1 MKESDRDRVEQEQRA
16 EEEDDL
22 SSFGSLSPPDQEAG
36 ASAQPPDT
44 PEADLSEAE
53 LAALAASVA
62 AGEVNGLHGVD
73 SSQPEDDSTI
83 DLKAAAAASDS
94 EEQTGG
100 SMAEGDVRPGGSM
113 AEGASPATGVVVQ
126 QQAPAQPAG
135 PQPAA
140 PQPTAVAR
148 PRPVLPLVLASFA
161 LGLGAGAAI
170 FLGKSPPESDAG
182 NNTAP
187 VATRVATTE
196 PKSAARA
203 ADDGV
208 SPPLL
213 SLGEPLQAVE
223 DVSASRPAG
232 VTDTVARTPK
242 AKAIRASTASESIG
256 EHATGSSARAPGGK
270 EARLDRKNSETN
282 SSETRG
288 GRSGAPE
295 ADRDPGDTGPGEDEK
310 PGEDTGPAADPGTA
324 SAGVIDELLDETLE
338 PEAGKA
344 RAGGSRMGGRAKG
357 AGSGEGTDL
366 LDGNGLPL
374 TPSRQ
379 QVTDAIKVLLP
390 AIRGCAMG
398 RAGLATANIVIHNDG
413 RVASVSVRG
422 DGFTGSPSGRCM
434 EGAIRKARFPA
445 FRQKVFRVTYPL
457 SIQGAARDNETP
469 R

>member
-1 MKESDRDRVEQEQRA
+1 VKESDRNRAEREQRA

-22 SSFGSLSPPDQEAG
+22 FSFGSLSPPDQEAG
-36 ASAQPPDT
+36 ASAQPPEAT
-44 PEADLSEAE
+44 EADLSEAD
-53 LAALAASVA
+53 LAALATSVA
-62 AGEVNGLHGVD
+62 AEEKNGLHGVD

-83 DLKAAAAASDS
+83 DLRAAAAASDD
-94 EEQTGG
+94 EEQ
-100 SMAEGDVRPGGSM
+100 PGGSM
-113 AEGASPATGVVVQ
+113 AEDASPAAAGVGRQ
-126 QQAPAQPAG
+126 PAPAQPAASQPAA

-140 PQPTAVAR
+140 PQPPAVAR

-182 NNTAP
+182 NNASP
-187 VATRVATTE
+187 AATRVATTE
-196 PKSAARA
+196 PESAARA
-203 ADDGV
+203 ADNRV

-213 SLGEPLQAVE
+213 SLGEPPRAVE

-232 VTDTVARTPK
+232 VNDPVARTPE
-242 AKAIRASTASESIG
+242 ATAIRASTASAPIG
-256 EHATGSSARAPGGK
+256 ERANGSSAHAPGGK
-270 EARLDRKNSETN
+270 GARLGRKNPETN
-282 SSETRG
+282 SSETRE
-288 GRSGAPE
+288 GRNAAPE
-295 ADRDPGDTGPGEDEK
+295 ADRYTADKRAAEDK
-310 PGEDTGPAADPGTA
+310 GPAEDKEAAEDPGTD

-344 RAGGSRMGGRAKG
+344 RAGGSRTGGRAKG
-357 AGSGEGTDL
+357 AGPGEGTDL
-366 LDGNGLPL
+366 PEGSGLPL

-398 RAGLATANIVIHNDG
+398 RAGLATANIVIRNDG

-422 DGFTGSPSGRCM
+422 DGFAGSPSGRCM

-457 SIQGAARDNETP
+457 SIQGAARDNEIP